1 MFENR
6 KIMIVDD
13 IVDNIRVAIG
23 HLQELKCQITYATN
37 GKDALARAESNLP
50 DLILMDV
57 MMPEMDGF
65 ETAKHLK
72 SIPHL
77 AKIPIIFLTAKTDIE
92 DIKKGFTC
100 GGIDYIAKPFDG
112 GELISRVKTH
122 LELSIYRQSLEKE
135 VALRTHEIET
145 LKNVIIEAMGGLAE
159 YRDNET
165 GEHIRR
171 TQLYTK
177 AMCNQLMAKNM
188 HSDII
193 NENYSELFF
202 KSAPLHDIGK
212 VGIRDSILLKPN
224 KLTPEE
230 FETMKY
236 HAIFG
241 EAIISKLLEKTG
253 PTNFLE
259 IAKEIAGSHHEK
271 WDGSGYPRGLKEV
284 KIPLSARI
292 MAIADVY
299 AALVSKRIYKAA
311 FSHEEALEI
320 IIKGKANHFDPELID
335 VFLEI
340 EDEFNEIAKQYKD

>member
-1 MFENR
+1 MFNNR

-37 GKDALARAESNLP
+37 GKDALQRAESNIP

-65 ETAKHLK
+65 ETAKQIKSKSHL
-72 SIPHL
+72 S
-77 AKIPIIFLTAKTDIE
+77 KIPIIFLTAKTDIE

-100 GGIDYIAKPFDG
+100 GGVDYIAKPFDG
-112 GELISRVKTH
+112 GELVSRVKTH
-122 LELSIYRQSLEKE
+122 LELSLYRQSLEKE
-135 VALRTHEIET
+135 VNLRTYEIET

-165 GEHIRR
+165 GEHIKR

-177 AMCNQLMAKNM
+177 AMCNQLMAKSM
-188 HSDII
+188 YTDVI
-193 NENYSELFF
+193 NEEYSKLFF

-212 VGIRDSILLKPN
+212 VGIRDSILLKPE

-236 HAIFG
+236 HAVFG

-259 IAKEIAGSHHEK
+259 LAKEIAGGHHEK
-271 WDGSGYPRGLKEV
+271 WDGSGYPRGLKGV

-299 AALVSKRIYKAA
+299 DALVSKRIYKSA
-311 FSHEEALEI
+311 FSHEVSREI
-320 IIKGKANHFDPELID
+320 MIQGKGTHFDPELLDI
-335 VFLEI
+335 FLEI
-340 EDEFNEIAKQYKD
+340 EDEFNMIAKQYKD